1 MKYFDS
7 DYLEGA
13 HPAILEKLIATNFE
27 QTPGY
32 GYDKYCESARNKIK
46 TACNCPNAE
55 VYFISG
61 GTQTNATVIDTLLQS
76 YQGIIATKT
85 GHIAIHEAGAIE
97 FCGHKVITLPEHN
110 GKLNAVDVEN
120 YLETFYADES
130 WEHMVIPGAV
140 YISHPT
146 EWGTL
151 YNKQELKKLSE
162 VCHKYDIPLF
172 LDGARLGYGLTSDNA
187 DITLSDIAELCDVFY
202 IGGTKVGALLGEAV
216 VITKTNLIPH
226 FFTSIKQHGALL
238 AKGRLLGIQFDV
250 LFTDDL
256 YLKIARNAID
266 KANKMKEIFKAKQYK
281 FYLETPTNQQ
291 FIIMENSKMKKLRQ
305 KISFSFW
312 AKYDENHTIVRFAT
326 SWATTDE
333 AINELAKILE

>member
-1 MKYFDS
+1 MRFFDS

-13 HPAILEKLIATNFE
+13 HPAILEKLTATNFE

-32 GYDKYCESARNKIK
+32 GCDKYCESARAKIK
-46 TACNCPNAE
+46 TACQCPNAQ

-61 GTQTNATVIDTLLQS
+61 GTQTNATVIDALLAG
-76 YQGIIATKT
+76 YQGVIAAQT
-85 GHIAIHEAGAIE
+85 GHIAAHEAGAVE
-97 FCGHKVITLPEHN
+97 FCGHKVITLPQHN
-110 GKLNAVDVEN
+110 GKLSAADVQE

-151 YNKQELKKLSE
+151 YTKEELKNLSDI
-162 VCHKYDIPLF
+162 CRKYNIPLF
-172 LDGARLGYGLTSDNA
+172 LDGARLGYGLAA
-187 DITLSDIAELCDVFY
+187 DDTDVTLPDIAAYCDVFY

-216 VITKTNLIPH
+216 VITKENLIPH
-226 FFTSIKQHGALL
+226 FFTTIKQHGALL
-238 AKGRLLGIQFDV
+238 AKGRVLGIQFDV
-250 LFTDDL
+250 LFTDGL
-256 YLKIARNAID
+256 YLKIARNAIE
-266 KANKMKEIFKAKQYK
+266 KAHRLKEIFRTKNYK

-291 FIIMENSKMKKLRQ
+291 FLIMENEKIKELRQ

-312 AKYDENHTIVRFAT
+312 EKYDDTHTVVRFAT

-333 AINELAKILE
+333 ALDELANIL

>member
-1 MKYFDS
+1 MRYFDS

-13 HPAILEKLIATNFE
+13 HPAILEKLATTNFE

-32 GYDKYCESARNKIK
+32 GSDKYCESARAKIK
-46 TACNCPNAE
+46 AACNCPNAE

-61 GTQTNATVIDTLLQS
+61 GTQTNATVIDTLLAS
-76 YQGIIATKT
+76 YQGVIAAQT
-85 GHIAIHEAGAIE
+85 GHIAAHEAGAVE
-97 FCGHKVITLPEHN
+97 FCGHKVITLPEHD
-110 GKLNAVDVEN
+110 GKLSAKDVED

-151 YNKQELKKLSE
+151 YTKQELQNLSKI
-162 VCHKYDIPLF
+162 CRKYDIPLF
-172 LDGARLGYGLTSDNA
+172 LDGARLGYGLTSDDT
-187 DITLSDIAELCDVFY
+187 DITLSDIARLCDVFY

-216 VITKTNLIPH
+216 VITRQNLIPH

-238 AKGRLLGIQFDV
+238 AKGRVLGIQFDV
-250 LFTDDL
+250 LFTEEL

-266 KANKMKEIFKAKQYK
+266 KANKMKEIFKAKQYR

-291 FIIMENSKMKKLRQ
+291 FIIMENKKMQELRQ

-312 AKYDENHTIVRFAT
+312 AKYDDNHTIVRFAT

-333 AINELAKILE
+333 AIKELESIL

>member
-1 MKYFDS
+1 MIYFDS

-13 HPAILEKLIATNFE
+13 HPAILAKLTETNLE

-32 GYDKYCESARNKIK
+32 GNDKYCENARAKIK
-46 TACNCPNAE
+46 AACNCPQAQ

-61 GTQTNATVIDTLLQS
+61 GTQTNATVIDTLLAS
-76 YQGIIATKT
+76 YQGVIAAQT
-85 GHIAIHEAGAIE
+85 GHIAAHEAGAVE

-110 GKLNAVDVEN
+110 GKLNAVDVED

-151 YNKQELKKLSE
+151 YTKQELQKLSE

-172 LDGARLGYGLTSDNA
+172 LDGARLGYGLTSD
-187 DITLSDIAELCDVFY
+187 DTDVTLHDIAQLCDVFY

-216 VITKTNLIPH
+216 VITKPNLIPH

-238 AKGRLLGIQFDV
+238 AKGRVLGIQFDV

-266 KANKMKEIFKAKQYK
+266 KANKMKEIFKAKQYR

-291 FIIMENSKMKKLRQ
+291 FIIMENSKMQELRQ

-333 AINELAKILE
+333 AIKELESIL

>member
-1 MKYFDS
+1 MRYFDS

-13 HPAILEKLIATNFE
+13 HPAILEKLATTNFE

-32 GYDKYCESARNKIK
+32 GCDKYCESARAKIK
-46 TACNCPNAE
+46 AACNCPNAE

-61 GTQTNATVIDTLLQS
+61 GTQTNATVIDTLLAS
-76 YQGIIATKT
+76 YQGVIAAQT
-85 GHIAIHEAGAIE
+85 GHIAAHEAGAVE
-97 FCGHKVITLPEHN
+97 FCGHKVITLPEHG
-110 GKLNAVDVEN
+110 GKLNAKDVED

-151 YNKQELKKLSE
+151 YTKQELQNLSKI
-162 VCHKYDIPLF
+162 CRKYDIPLF
-172 LDGARLGYGLTSDNA
+172 LDGARLGYGLTSDDT
-187 DITLSDIAELCDVFY
+187 DITLSDIARLCDVFY

-216 VITKTNLIPH
+216 VITRQNLIPH

-238 AKGRLLGIQFDV
+238 AKGRVLGIQFDV
-250 LFTDDL
+250 LFTEEL

-266 KANKMKEIFKAKQYK
+266 KANKMKEIFKAKQYR

-291 FIIMENSKMKKLRQ
+291 FIIMENSKMQELRQ

-312 AKYDENHTIVRFAT
+312 AKYDDNHTIVRFAT

-333 AINELAKILE
+333 AIKELESIL

>member
-1 MKYFDS
+1 MRFFDS

-13 HPAILEKLIATNFE
+13 HPAILEKLTATNFE

-32 GYDKYCESARNKIK
+32 GCDKYCESARAKIK
-46 TACNCPNAE
+46 TACQCPNAQ

-61 GTQTNATVIDTLLQS
+61 GTQTNATVIDALLAG
-76 YQGIIATKT
+76 YQGVIAAQT
-85 GHIAIHEAGAIE
+85 GHIAAHEAGAVE
-97 FCGHKVITLPEHN
+97 FCGHKVITLPQHN
-110 GKLNAVDVEN
+110 GKLSAADVQE

-151 YNKQELKKLSE
+151 YTKEELKNLSDI
-162 VCHKYDIPLF
+162 CRKYNIPLF
-172 LDGARLGYGLTSDNA
+172 LDGARLGYGLAA
-187 DITLSDIAELCDVFY
+187 DDTDVTLPDIAAYCDVFY

-216 VITKTNLIPH
+216 VITKENLIPH
-226 FFTSIKQHGALL
+226 FFTTIKQHGALL
-238 AKGRLLGIQFDV
+238 AKGRILGIQFDV
-250 LFTDDL
+250 LFTDGL
-256 YLKIARNAID
+256 YLKIARNAIE
-266 KANKMKEIFKAKQYK
+266 KARRLKEIFRAKNYK

-291 FIIMENSKMKKLRQ
+291 FLIMENEKIKKLRQ

-312 AKYDENHTIVRFAT
+312 EKYDDTHTVIRFAT

-333 AINELAKILE
+333 ALDELANIL

>member
-1 MKYFDS
+1 MIYFDS

-13 HPAILEKLIATNFE
+13 HPAILAKLIETNLE

-32 GYDKYCESARNKIK
+32 GNDKYCENARAKIK
-46 TACNCPNAE
+46 AACNCPQAQ

-61 GTQTNATVIDTLLQS
+61 GTQTNATVIDTLLAS
-76 YQGIIATKT
+76 YQGVIAAQT
-85 GHIAIHEAGAIE
+85 GHIAAHEAGAVE

-110 GKLNAVDVEN
+110 GKLNAVDVED

-151 YNKQELKKLSE
+151 YTKQELQKLSE

-172 LDGARLGYGLTSDNA
+172 LDGARLGYGLTSD
-187 DITLSDIAELCDVFY
+187 DTDVTLHDIAQLCDVFY

-216 VITKTNLIPH
+216 VITKPNLIPH

-238 AKGRLLGIQFDV
+238 AKGRVLGIQFDV

-266 KANKMKEIFKAKQYK
+266 KANKMKEIFKAKQYR

-291 FIIMENSKMKKLRQ
+291 FIIMENSKMQELRQ

-312 AKYDENHTIVRFAT
+312 AKYDENYTIVRFAT

-333 AINELAKILE
+333 AIEELASIL

>member
-1 MKYFDS
+1 MIYFDS

-13 HPAILEKLIATNFE
+13 HPAILAKLTETNLE

-32 GYDKYCESARNKIK
+32 GNDKYCENARAKIK
-46 TACNCPNAE
+46 AACNCPQAQ

-61 GTQTNATVIDTLLQS
+61 GTQTNATVIDTLLAS
-76 YQGIIATKT
+76 YQGVIAAQT
-85 GHIAIHEAGAIE
+85 GHIAAHEAGAVE

-110 GKLNAVDVEN
+110 GKLNAVDVED

-151 YNKQELKKLSE
+151 YTKQELQKLSE

-172 LDGARLGYGLTSDNA
+172 LDGARLGYGLTSD
-187 DITLSDIAELCDVFY
+187 DTDVTLHDIAQLCDVFY

-216 VITKTNLIPH
+216 VITKPNLIPH

-238 AKGRLLGIQFDV
+238 AKGRVLSIQFDV

-266 KANKMKEIFKAKQYK
+266 KANKMKEIFKAKQYR

-291 FIIMENSKMKKLRQ
+291 FIIMENSKMQELRQ

-333 AINELAKILE
+333 AIEELASIL

>member
-1 MKYFDS
+1 MIYFDS

-13 HPAILEKLIATNFE
+13 HPAILAKLTETNLE

-32 GYDKYCESARNKIK
+32 GNDKYCENARAKIK
-46 TACNCPNAE
+46 AACNCPQAQ

-61 GTQTNATVIDTLLQS
+61 GTQTNATVIDTLLAS
-76 YQGIIATKT
+76 YQGVIAAQT
-85 GHIAIHEAGAIE
+85 GHIAAHEAGAVE

-110 GKLNAVDVEN
+110 GKLNAVDVED

-151 YNKQELKKLSE
+151 YTKQELQKLSE

-172 LDGARLGYGLTSDNA
+172 LDGARLGYGLTSD
-187 DITLSDIAELCDVFY
+187 DTDVTLHDIAQLCDVFY

-216 VITKTNLIPH
+216 VITKPNLIPH

-238 AKGRLLGIQFDV
+238 AKGRVLGIQFDV

-266 KANKMKEIFKAKQYK
+266 KANKMKEIFKAKQYR

-291 FIIMENSKMKKLRQ
+291 FIIMENSKMQELRQ

-333 AINELAKILE
+333 AIKKLESIL

>member
-1 MKYFDS
+1 MIYFDS

-13 HPAILEKLIATNFE
+13 HPAILAKLIETNLE

-32 GYDKYCESARNKIK
+32 GNDKYCESARAKIK
-46 TACNCPNAE
+46 AACNCPQAQ

-61 GTQTNATVIDTLLQS
+61 GTQTNATVIDTLLAS
-76 YQGIIATKT
+76 YQGVIAAQT
-85 GHIAIHEAGAIE
+85 GHIAAHEAGAVE

-110 GKLNAVDVEN
+110 GKLNAVDVED

-151 YNKQELKKLSE
+151 YTKQELQKLSE

-172 LDGARLGYGLTSDNA
+172 LDGARLGYGLTSDGT
-187 DITLSDIAELCDVFY
+187 DVTLHDIAQLCDVFY

-216 VITKTNLIPH
+216 VITKLNLIPH

-238 AKGRLLGIQFDV
+238 AKGRVLGIQFDV

-266 KANKMKEIFKAKQYK
+266 KANKMKEIFKAKQYR

-291 FIIMENSKMKKLRQ
+291 FIIMENSKMQELRQ

-333 AINELAKILE
+333 AIEELASIL

>member
-1 MKYFDS
+1 MRYFDS

-13 HPAILEKLIATNFE
+13 HPAILEKLATTNFE

-32 GYDKYCESARNKIK
+32 GSDKYCESARAKIK
-46 TACNCPNAE
+46 AACNCPNAE

-61 GTQTNATVIDTLLQS
+61 GTQTNATVIDTLLAS
-76 YQGIIATKT
+76 YQGVIAAQT
-85 GHIAIHEAGAIE
+85 GHIAAHEAGAVE
-97 FCGHKVITLPEHN
+97 FCGHKVITLPEHD
-110 GKLNAVDVEN
+110 GKLSAKDVED

-151 YNKQELKKLSE
+151 YTKQELQNLSKI
-162 VCHKYDIPLF
+162 CRKYDIPLF
-172 LDGARLGYGLTSDNA
+172 LDGARLGYGLTSDDT
-187 DITLSDIAELCDVFY
+187 DITLSDIARLCDVFY

-216 VITKTNLIPH
+216 VITRQNLIPH

-238 AKGRLLGIQFDV
+238 AKGRVLGIQFDV
-250 LFTDDL
+250 LFTEEL

-266 KANKMKEIFKAKQYK
+266 KANKMKEIFKAKQYR

-291 FIIMENSKMKKLRQ
+291 FIIMENRKMQELRQ

-312 AKYDENHTIVRFAT
+312 AKYDDNHTIVRFAT

-333 AINELAKILE
+333 AIKELESIL

>member
-1 MKYFDS
+1 MRYFDS

-13 HPAILEKLIATNFE
+13 HPAILAKLTETNLE

-32 GYDKYCESARNKIK
+32 GNDKYCESARAKIK
-46 TACNCPNAE
+46 AACNCPQAQ

-61 GTQTNATVIDTLLQS
+61 GTQTNATVIDTLLAS
-76 YQGIIATKT
+76 YQGVIAAQT
-85 GHIAIHEAGAIE
+85 GHIAAHEAGAVE

-110 GKLNAVDVEN
+110 GKLNAVDVED

-151 YNKQELKKLSE
+151 YTKQELQKLSE

-172 LDGARLGYGLTSDNA
+172 LDGARLGYGLTSD
-187 DITLSDIAELCDVFY
+187 DTDVTLHDIAQLCDVFY

-216 VITKTNLIPH
+216 VITKPNLIPH

-238 AKGRLLGIQFDV
+238 AKGRVLGIQFDV

-266 KANKMKEIFKAKQYK
+266 KANKMKEIFKAKQYR

-291 FIIMENSKMKKLRQ
+291 FIIMENSKMQELRQ

-333 AINELAKILE
+333 AIEELASIL

>member
-1 MKYFDS
+1 MIYFDS

-13 HPAILEKLIATNFE
+13 HPAILAKLTETNLE

-32 GYDKYCESARNKIK
+32 GNDKYCESARAKIK
-46 TACNCPNAE
+46 AACNCPQAQ

-61 GTQTNATVIDTLLQS
+61 GTQTNATVIDTLLAS
-76 YQGIIATKT
+76 YQGVIAAQT
-85 GHIAIHEAGAIE
+85 GHIAAHEAGAVE

-110 GKLNAVDVEN
+110 GKLNAVDVED

-151 YNKQELKKLSE
+151 YTKQELQKLSE

-172 LDGARLGYGLTSDNA
+172 LDGARLGYGLTSD
-187 DITLSDIAELCDVFY
+187 DTDVTLHDIAQLCDVFY

-216 VITKTNLIPH
+216 VITKPNLIPH

-238 AKGRLLGIQFDV
+238 AKGRVLGIQFDV

-266 KANKMKEIFKAKQYK
+266 KANKMKEIFKAKQYR

-291 FIIMENSKMKKLRQ
+291 FIIMENSKMQELRQ

-333 AINELAKILE
+333 AIEELASIL

>member
-1 MKYFDS
+1 MIYFES

-13 HPAILEKLIATNFE
+13 HPAILAKLTETNLV

-32 GYDKYCESARNKIK
+32 GNDKYCENARAKIK
-46 TACNCPNAE
+46 AACNCPQAQ

-61 GTQTNATVIDTLLQS
+61 GTQTNATVIDTLLAS
-76 YQGIIATKT
+76 YQGVIAAQT
-85 GHIAIHEAGAIE
+85 GHIAAHEAGAVE

-110 GKLNAVDVEN
+110 GKLNAVDVED

-151 YNKQELKKLSE
+151 YTKQELQKLSE

-172 LDGARLGYGLTSDNA
+172 LDGARLGYGLTSD
-187 DITLSDIAELCDVFY
+187 DTDVTLHDIAQLCDVFY

-216 VITKTNLIPH
+216 VITKPNLIPH

-238 AKGRLLGIQFDV
+238 AKGRVLGIQFDV

-266 KANKMKEIFKAKQYK
+266 KANRIKEIFKAKQYR

-291 FIIMENSKMKKLRQ
+291 FIIMENSKMQELRQ
-305 KISFSFW
+305 KISFSFG
-312 AKYDENHTIVRFAT
+312 AKYE
-326 SWATTDE
+326 
-333 AINELAKILE
+333 

>member
-1 MKYFDS
+1 MRYFDS

-13 HPAILEKLIATNFE
+13 HPAILEKLATTNFE

-32 GYDKYCESARNKIK
+32 GSDKYCESARAKIK
-46 TACNCPNAE
+46 AACNCPNAE

-61 GTQTNATVIDTLLQS
+61 GTQTNATVIDTLLAS
-76 YQGIIATKT
+76 YQGVIAAQT
-85 GHIAIHEAGAIE
+85 GHIAAHEAGAVE
-97 FCGHKVITLPEHN
+97 FCGHKVITLPEHG
-110 GKLNAVDVEN
+110 GKLNAKDVED

-151 YNKQELKKLSE
+151 YTKQELQNLSKI
-162 VCHKYDIPLF
+162 CRKYDIPLF
-172 LDGARLGYGLTSDNA
+172 LDGARLGYGLTSDDT
-187 DITLSDIAELCDVFY
+187 DITLSDIARLCDVFY

-216 VITKTNLIPH
+216 VITRQNLIPH

-238 AKGRLLGIQFDV
+238 AKGRVLGIQFDV
-250 LFTDDL
+250 LFTEEL

-266 KANKMKEIFKAKQYK
+266 KANKMKEIFKAKQYR

-291 FIIMENSKMKKLRQ
+291 FIIMENRKMQKLRQ

-312 AKYDENHTIVRFAT
+312 AKYDDNHTIVRFAT

-333 AINELAKILE
+333 AIKELESIL

>member
-1 MKYFDS
+1 MRYFDS

-13 HPAILEKLIATNFE
+13 HPAILEKLATTNFE

-32 GYDKYCESARNKIK
+32 GSDKYCESARAKIK
-46 TACNCPNAE
+46 AACNCPNAE

-61 GTQTNATVIDTLLQS
+61 GTQTNATVIDTLLAS
-76 YQGIIATKT
+76 YQGVIAAQT
-85 GHIAIHEAGAIE
+85 GHIAAHEAGAVE
-97 FCGHKVITLPEHN
+97 FCGHKVITLPEHG
-110 GKLNAVDVEN
+110 GKLRAKDVED

-151 YNKQELKKLSE
+151 YTKQELQNLSKI
-162 VCHKYDIPLF
+162 CRKYDIPLF
-172 LDGARLGYGLTSDNA
+172 LDGARLGYGLTSDDT
-187 DITLSDIAELCDVFY
+187 DITLSDIARLCDVFY

-216 VITKTNLIPH
+216 VITRQNLIPH

-238 AKGRLLGIQFDV
+238 AKGRVLGIQFDV
-250 LFTDDL
+250 LFTEEL

-266 KANKMKEIFKAKQYK
+266 KANKMKEIFKAKQYR

-291 FIIMENSKMKKLRQ
+291 FIIMENRKMQKLRQ

-312 AKYDENHTIVRFAT
+312 AKYDDNHTIVRFAT

-333 AINELAKILE
+333 AIKELESIL

>member
-1 MKYFDS
+1 MIYFDS

-13 HPAILEKLIATNFE
+13 HPAILAKLTETNLE

-32 GYDKYCESARNKIK
+32 GNDKYCENARAKIK
-46 TACNCPNAE
+46 AACNCPQAQ

-61 GTQTNATVIDTLLQS
+61 GTQTNATVIDTLLAS
-76 YQGIIATKT
+76 YQGVIAAQT
-85 GHIAIHEAGAIE
+85 GHIAAHEAGAVE

-110 GKLNAVDVEN
+110 GKLNAVDVED

-151 YNKQELKKLSE
+151 YTKQELQKLSE

-172 LDGARLGYGLTSDNA
+172 LDGARLGYGLTSD
-187 DITLSDIAELCDVFY
+187 DTDVTLHDIAQLCDVFY

-216 VITKTNLIPH
+216 VITKPNLIPH

-238 AKGRLLGIQFDV
+238 AKGRVLGIQFDV

-266 KANKMKEIFKAKQYK
+266 KANKIKEIFKAKQYR

-291 FIIMENSKMKKLRQ
+291 FIIMENSKMQELRQ

-333 AINELAKILE
+333 AIEELASIL

>member
-1 MKYFDS
+1 MRYFDS

-13 HPAILEKLIATNFE
+13 HPAILEKLATTNFE

-32 GYDKYCESARNKIK
+32 GSDKYCESARAKIK
-46 TACNCPNAE
+46 AACNCPNAE

-61 GTQTNATVIDTLLQS
+61 GTQTNATVIDTLLAS
-76 YQGIIATKT
+76 YQGVIAAQT
-85 GHIAIHEAGAIE
+85 GHIAAHEAGAVE
-97 FCGHKVITLPEHN
+97 FCGHKVITLPEHG
-110 GKLNAVDVEN
+110 GKLRAKDVED

-151 YNKQELKKLSE
+151 YTKQELQNLSKI
-162 VCHKYDIPLF
+162 CRKYDIPLF
-172 LDGARLGYGLTSDNA
+172 LDGARLGYGLTSDDT
-187 DITLSDIAELCDVFY
+187 DITLSDIARLCDVFY

-216 VITKTNLIPH
+216 VITRQNLIPH

-238 AKGRLLGIQFDV
+238 TKGRVLGIQFDV
-250 LFTDDL
+250 LFTEEL

-266 KANKMKEIFKAKQYK
+266 KANKMKEIFKAKQYR

-291 FIIMENSKMKKLRQ
+291 FIIMENRKMQELRQ

-312 AKYDENHTIVRFAT
+312 AKYDDNHTIVRFAT

-333 AINELAKILE
+333 AIKELESIL

>member
-1 MKYFDS
+1 MRYFDS

-13 HPAILEKLIATNFE
+13 HLAILAKLTETNLE

-32 GYDKYCESARNKIK
+32 GNDKYCENARAKIK
-46 TACNCPNAE
+46 AACNCPQAQ

-61 GTQTNATVIDTLLQS
+61 GTQTNATVIDTLLAS
-76 YQGIIATKT
+76 YQGVIAAQT
-85 GHIAIHEAGAIE
+85 GHIAAHEAGAVE

-110 GKLNAVDVEN
+110 GKLNAVDVED

-151 YNKQELKKLSE
+151 YTKQELQKLSE

-172 LDGARLGYGLTSDNA
+172 LDGARLGYGLTSD
-187 DITLSDIAELCDVFY
+187 DTDVTLHDIAQLCDVFY

-216 VITKTNLIPH
+216 VITKPNLIPH

-238 AKGRLLGIQFDV
+238 AKGRVLGIQFDV

-266 KANKMKEIFKAKQYK
+266 KANKIKEIFKAKQYR

-291 FIIMENSKMKKLRQ
+291 FIIMENSKMQELRQ

-333 AINELAKILE
+333 AIEELASIL

>member
-1 MKYFDS
+1 MIYFDS

-13 HPAILEKLIATNFE
+13 HLAILAKLTETNLE

-32 GYDKYCESARNKIK
+32 GNDKYCENARAKIK
-46 TACNCPNAE
+46 AACNCPQAQ

-61 GTQTNATVIDTLLQS
+61 GTQTNATVIDTLLAS
-76 YQGIIATKT
+76 YQGVIAAQT
-85 GHIAIHEAGAIE
+85 GHIAAHEAGAVE

-110 GKLNAVDVEN
+110 GKLNAVDVED

-151 YNKQELKKLSE
+151 YTKQELQKLSE

-172 LDGARLGYGLTSDNA
+172 LDGARLGYGLTSD
-187 DITLSDIAELCDVFY
+187 DTDVTLHDIAQLCDVFY

-216 VITKTNLIPH
+216 VITKPNLIPH

-238 AKGRLLGIQFDV
+238 AKGRVLGIQFDV

-266 KANKMKEIFKAKQYK
+266 KANKMKEIFKAKQYR

-291 FIIMENSKMKKLRQ
+291 FIIMENSKMQELRQ
-305 KISFSFW
+305 KISFSF
-312 AKYDENHTIVRFAT
+312 
-326 SWATTDE
+326 
-333 AINELAKILE
+333 

>member
-1 MKYFDS
+1 MRYFDS

-13 HPAILEKLIATNFE
+13 HPAILEKLATTNFE

-32 GYDKYCESARNKIK
+32 GSDKYCESARAKIK
-46 TACNCPNAE
+46 AACNCPNAE

-61 GTQTNATVIDTLLQS
+61 GTQTNATVIDTLLAS
-76 YQGIIATKT
+76 YQGVIAAQT
-85 GHIAIHEAGAIE
+85 GHIAAHEAGAVE
-97 FCGHKVITLPEHN
+97 FCGHKVITLPEHG
-110 GKLNAVDVEN
+110 GKLKAKDVED
-120 YLETFYADES
+120 YIETFYADES

-151 YNKQELKKLSE
+151 YTKQELQNLNKI
-162 VCHKYDIPLF
+162 CRKYDIPLF
-172 LDGARLGYGLTSDNA
+172 LDGARLGYGLTSDDT
-187 DITLSDIAELCDVFY
+187 DITLSDIARLCDVFY

-216 VITKTNLIPH
+216 VITRQNLIPH

-238 AKGRLLGIQFDV
+238 AKGRVLGIQFDV
-250 LFTDDL
+250 LFTEEL

-266 KANKMKEIFKAKQYK
+266 KANKMKEIFKAKQYR

-291 FIIMENSKMKKLRQ
+291 FIIMENRKMQELRQ

-312 AKYDENHTIVRFAT
+312 AKYDDNHTIVRFAT

-333 AINELAKILE
+333 AIKELESIL

>member
-1 MKYFDS
+1 MRYFDS

-13 HPAILEKLIATNFE
+13 HPAILAKLTETNLE

-32 GYDKYCESARNKIK
+32 GNDKYCENARAKIK
-46 TACNCPNAE
+46 AACNCPQAQ

-61 GTQTNATVIDTLLQS
+61 GTQTNATVIDTLLAS
-76 YQGIIATKT
+76 YQGVIAAQT
-85 GHIAIHEAGAIE
+85 GHIAAHEAGAVE

-110 GKLNAVDVEN
+110 GKLNAVDVED

-151 YNKQELKKLSE
+151 YTKQELQKLSE

-172 LDGARLGYGLTSDNA
+172 LDGARLGYGLTSD
-187 DITLSDIAELCDVFY
+187 DTDVTLHDIAQLCDVFY

-216 VITKTNLIPH
+216 VITKPNLIPH

-238 AKGRLLGIQFDV
+238 AKGRVLGIQFDV

-266 KANKMKEIFKAKQYK
+266 KANKMKEIFKAKQYR

-291 FIIMENSKMKKLRQ
+291 FIIMENSKMQELRQ

-333 AINELAKILE
+333 AIEELASIL

>member
-1 MKYFDS
+1 MIYFDS

-13 HPAILEKLIATNFE
+13 HPAILAKLTETNLE

-32 GYDKYCESARNKIK
+32 GNDKYCDNARAKIK
-46 TACNCPNAE
+46 AACNCPQAQ

-61 GTQTNATVIDTLLQS
+61 GTQTNATVIDTLLAS
-76 YQGIIATKT
+76 YQGVIAAQT
-85 GHIAIHEAGAIE
+85 GHIAAHEAGAVE

-110 GKLNAVDVEN
+110 GKLNAVDVED

-151 YNKQELKKLSE
+151 YTKQELQKLSE

-172 LDGARLGYGLTSDNA
+172 LDGARLGYGLTSD
-187 DITLSDIAELCDVFY
+187 DTDVTLHDIAQLCDVFY

-216 VITKTNLIPH
+216 VITKPNLIPH

-238 AKGRLLGIQFDV
+238 AKGRVLGIQFDV

-266 KANKMKEIFKAKQYK
+266 KANKMKEIFKAKQYR

-291 FIIMENSKMKKLRQ
+291 FIIMENSKMQELRQ

-333 AINELAKILE
+333 AIKELESIL

>member
-1 MKYFDS
+1 MIYFDS

-13 HPAILEKLIATNFE
+13 HPAILAKLIETNLE

-32 GYDKYCESARNKIK
+32 GNDKYCENARAKIK
-46 TACNCPNAE
+46 AACNCPQAQ

-61 GTQTNATVIDTLLQS
+61 GTQTNATVIDTLLAS
-76 YQGIIATKT
+76 YQGVIAAQT
-85 GHIAIHEAGAIE
+85 GHIAAHEAGAVE

-110 GKLNAVDVEN
+110 GKLNAVDVED

-151 YNKQELKKLSE
+151 YTKQELQKLSE

-172 LDGARLGYGLTSDNA
+172 LDGARLGYGLTSD
-187 DITLSDIAELCDVFY
+187 DTDVTLHDIAQLCDVFY

-216 VITKTNLIPH
+216 VITKPNLIPH

-238 AKGRLLGIQFDV
+238 AKGRVLGIQFDV

-266 KANKMKEIFKAKQYK
+266 KANKMKEIFKAKQYR

-291 FIIMENSKMKKLRQ
+291 FIIMENSKMQELRQ

-333 AINELAKILE
+333 AIKELESIL

>member
-1 MKYFDS
+1 MIYFDS

-13 HPAILEKLIATNFE
+13 HPAILAKLTETNLE

-32 GYDKYCESARNKIK
+32 GNDKYCENARAKIK
-46 TACNCPNAE
+46 AACNCPQAQ

-61 GTQTNATVIDTLLQS
+61 GTQTNATVIDTLLAS
-76 YQGIIATKT
+76 YQGVIATQT
-85 GHIAIHEAGAIE
+85 GHIAAHEAGAVE

-110 GKLNAVDVEN
+110 GKLNAVDVED

-151 YNKQELKKLSE
+151 YTKQELQKLSE

-172 LDGARLGYGLTSDNA
+172 LDGARLGYGLTSD
-187 DITLSDIAELCDVFY
+187 DTDVTLHDIAQLCDVFY

-216 VITKTNLIPH
+216 VITKPNLIPH

-238 AKGRLLGIQFDV
+238 AKGRVLGIQFDV

-266 KANKMKEIFKAKQYK
+266 KANKMKEIFKAKQYR

-291 FIIMENSKMKKLRQ
+291 FIIMENSKMQELRQ

-333 AINELAKILE
+333 AIKELESIL

>member
-1 MKYFDS
+1 MRFFDS

-13 HPAILEKLIATNFE
+13 HPAILEKLTATNFE

-32 GYDKYCESARNKIK
+32 GCDKYCESARAKIK
-46 TACNCPNAE
+46 TACQCPNAQ

-61 GTQTNATVIDTLLQS
+61 GTQTNATVIDALLAG
-76 YQGIIATKT
+76 YQGVIAAQT
-85 GHIAIHEAGAIE
+85 GHIAAHEAGAVE
-97 FCGHKVITLPEHN
+97 FCGHKVITLPQHN
-110 GKLNAVDVEN
+110 GKLSAADVQE

-151 YNKQELKKLSE
+151 YTKEELKNLSDI
-162 VCHKYDIPLF
+162 CRKYNIPLF
-172 LDGARLGYGLTSDNA
+172 LDGARLGYGLAA
-187 DITLSDIAELCDVFY
+187 DDTDVTLPDIAAYCDVFY

-216 VITKTNLIPH
+216 VITKENLIPH
-226 FFTSIKQHGALL
+226 FFTTIKQHGALL
-238 AKGRLLGIQFDV
+238 AKGRVLGIQFDV
-250 LFTDDL
+250 LFTDGL
-256 YLKIARNAID
+256 YLKIARNAIE
-266 KANKMKEIFKAKQYK
+266 KARRLKEIFRAKNYK

-291 FIIMENSKMKKLRQ
+291 FLIMENEKIKELRQ

-312 AKYDENHTIVRFAT
+312 EKYDDTHTVVRFAT

-333 AINELAKILE
+333 ALDELANIL

>member
-1 MKYFDS
+1 MIYFDS

-13 HPAILEKLIATNFE
+13 HPAILAKLIETNLE

-32 GYDKYCESARNKIK
+32 GNDKYCENARAKIK
-46 TACNCPNAE
+46 AACNCPQAQ

-61 GTQTNATVIDTLLQS
+61 GTQTNATVIDTLLAS
-76 YQGIIATKT
+76 YQGVIAAQT
-85 GHIAIHEAGAIE
+85 GHIAAHEAGAVE

-110 GKLNAVDVEN
+110 GKLNAVDVED

-151 YNKQELKKLSE
+151 YTKQELQKLSE

-172 LDGARLGYGLTSDNA
+172 LDGARLGYGLTSD
-187 DITLSDIAELCDVFY
+187 DTDVTLHDIAQLCDVFY

-216 VITKTNLIPH
+216 VITKPNLIPH

-238 AKGRLLGIQFDV
+238 AKGRVLGIQFDV

-266 KANKMKEIFKAKQYK
+266 KANKMKEIFKAKQYR

-291 FIIMENSKMKKLRQ
+291 FIIMENSKMQELRQ

-333 AINELAKILE
+333 AIEELASIL

>member
-1 MKYFDS
+1 MRYFDS

-13 HPAILEKLIATNFE
+13 HPAILEKLATTNFE

-32 GYDKYCESARNKIK
+32 GSDKYCESARAKIK
-46 TACNCPNAE
+46 AACNCPNAE

-61 GTQTNATVIDTLLQS
+61 GTQTNATVIDTLLAS
-76 YQGIIATKT
+76 YQGVIAAQT
-85 GHIAIHEAGAIE
+85 GHIAAHEAGAVE
-97 FCGHKVITLPEHN
+97 FCGHKVITLPEHG
-110 GKLNAVDVEN
+110 GKLNANDVED

-151 YNKQELKKLSE
+151 YTKQELQNLSKI
-162 VCHKYDIPLF
+162 CRKYDIPLF
-172 LDGARLGYGLTSDNA
+172 LDGARLGYGLTSDDT
-187 DITLSDIAELCDVFY
+187 DITLSDIARLCDVFY

-216 VITKTNLIPH
+216 VITRQNLIPH

-238 AKGRLLGIQFDV
+238 AKGRVLGIQFDV
-250 LFTDDL
+250 LFTEEL

-266 KANKMKEIFKAKQYK
+266 KANKMKEIFKAKQYR

-291 FIIMENSKMKKLRQ
+291 FIIMENSKMQELRQ

-312 AKYDENHTIVRFAT
+312 AKYDDNHTIVRFAT

-333 AINELAKILE
+333 AIKELESIL

>member
-1 MKYFDS
+1 MIYFDS

-13 HPAILEKLIATNFE
+13 HPAILAKLTETNLE

-32 GYDKYCESARNKIK
+32 GNDKYCENARAKIK
-46 TACNCPNAE
+46 AACNCPQAQ

-61 GTQTNATVIDTLLQS
+61 GTQTNATVIDTLLAS
-76 YQGIIATKT
+76 YQGVIAAQT
-85 GHIAIHEAGAIE
+85 GHIAAHEAGAVE

-110 GKLNAVDVEN
+110 GKLNAVDVED

-151 YNKQELKKLSE
+151 YTKQELQKLSE

-172 LDGARLGYGLTSDNA
+172 LDGARLGYGLTSD
-187 DITLSDIAELCDVFY
+187 DTDVTLHDIAQLCDVFY

-216 VITKTNLIPH
+216 VITKPNLIPH

-238 AKGRLLGIQFDV
+238 AKGRVLGIQFDV

-266 KANKMKEIFKAKQYK
+266 KANKMKEIFKAKQYR

-291 FIIMENSKMKKLRQ
+291 FIIMENSKMQELRQ

-312 AKYDENHTIVRFAT
+312 AKYDENYTIVRFAT

-333 AINELAKILE
+333 AIEELASIL

>member
-1 MKYFDS
+1 MIYFDS

-13 HPAILEKLIATNFE
+13 HPAILAKLTETNLE

-32 GYDKYCESARNKIK
+32 GNDKYCENARAKIK
-46 TACNCPNAE
+46 AACNCPQAQ

-61 GTQTNATVIDTLLQS
+61 GTQTNATVIDTLLAS
-76 YQGIIATKT
+76 YQGVIAAQT
-85 GHIAIHEAGAIE
+85 GHIAAHEAGAVE

-110 GKLNAVDVEN
+110 GKLNAVDVED

-151 YNKQELKKLSE
+151 YTKQELQKLSE

-172 LDGARLGYGLTSDNA
+172 LDGARLGYGLTSD
-187 DITLSDIAELCDVFY
+187 DTDVTLHDIAQLCDVFY

-216 VITKTNLIPH
+216 VITKPNLIPH

-238 AKGRLLGIQFDV
+238 AKGRVLGIQFDV

-266 KANKMKEIFKAKQYK
+266 KANKMKEIFKAKQYR

-291 FIIMENSKMKKLRQ
+291 FIIMENSKKQELRQ

-333 AINELAKILE
+333 AIKELESIL

>member
-1 MKYFDS
+1 MIYFDS

-13 HPAILEKLIATNFE
+13 HPAILAKLTETNLE

-32 GYDKYCESARNKIK
+32 GNDKYCENARAKIK
-46 TACNCPNAE
+46 AACNCPQAQ

-61 GTQTNATVIDTLLQS
+61 GTQTNATVIDTLLAS
-76 YQGIIATKT
+76 YQGVIAAQT
-85 GHIAIHEAGAIE
+85 GHIAAHEAGAVE

-110 GKLNAVDVEN
+110 GKLNAVDVED

-151 YNKQELKKLSE
+151 YTNQELQKLSE

-172 LDGARLGYGLTSDNA
+172 LDGARLGYGLTSD
-187 DITLSDIAELCDVFY
+187 DTDVTLHDIAQLCDVFY

-216 VITKTNLIPH
+216 VITKPNLIPH

-238 AKGRLLGIQFDV
+238 AKGRVLGIQFDV

-266 KANKMKEIFKAKQYK
+266 KANKMKEIFKAKQYR

-291 FIIMENSKMKKLRQ
+291 FIIMENSKMQELRQ

-333 AINELAKILE
+333 AIKELESIL

>member
-1 MKYFDS
+1 MIYFDS

-13 HPAILEKLIATNFE
+13 HPAILAKLTETNLE

-32 GYDKYCESARNKIK
+32 GNDKYCENARAKIK
-46 TACNCPNAE
+46 AACNCPQAQ

-61 GTQTNATVIDTLLQS
+61 GTQTNATVIDTLLAS
-76 YQGIIATKT
+76 YQGVIAAQT
-85 GHIAIHEAGAIE
+85 GHIAAHEAGAVE

-110 GKLNAVDVEN
+110 GKLNAVDVED

-151 YNKQELKKLSE
+151 YTKQELQKLSE

-172 LDGARLGYGLTSDNA
+172 LDGARLGYGLTSD
-187 DITLSDIAELCDVFY
+187 DTDVTLHDIAQLCDVFY

-216 VITKTNLIPH
+216 VITKPNLIPH

-238 AKGRLLGIQFDV
+238 AKGRVLGIQFDV

-266 KANKMKEIFKAKQYK
+266 KANKMKEIFKAKQYR

-291 FIIMENSKMKKLRQ
+291 FIIMENSKMQELRQ

-333 AINELAKILE
+333 AIEELASIL

>member
-1 MKYFDS
+1 MIYFDS

-13 HPAILEKLIATNFE
+13 HPAILAKLTETNLE

-32 GYDKYCESARNKIK
+32 GCDKYCDSARAKIK
-46 TACNCPNAE
+46 AACNCPQAQ

-61 GTQTNATVIDTLLQS
+61 GTQTNATVIDTLLAS
-76 YQGIIATKT
+76 YQGVIAAQT
-85 GHIAIHEAGAIE
+85 GHIAAHEAGAVE

-110 GKLNAVDVEN
+110 GKLNAVDVED

-146 EWGTL
+146 ECGTL
-151 YNKQELKKLSE
+151 YTKQELQKLSE

-172 LDGARLGYGLTSDNA
+172 LDGARLGYGLTSD
-187 DITLSDIAELCDVFY
+187 DTDVTLHDIAQLCDVFY
-202 IGGTKVGALLGEAV
+202 IGGTKVGALLVEAV
-216 VITKTNLIPH
+216 VITKPNLIPH

-238 AKGRLLGIQFDV
+238 AKGRVLGIQFDV

-266 KANKMKEIFKAKQYK
+266 KANKMKEIFKAKQYR

-291 FIIMENSKMKKLRQ
+291 FIIMENSKMQELRQ

-333 AINELAKILE
+333 AIKELESIL

>member
-1 MKYFDS
+1 MRYFDS

-13 HPAILEKLIATNFE
+13 HPAILEKLATTNFE
-27 QTPGY
+27 QTPSY
-32 GYDKYCESARNKIK
+32 GSDKYCESARAKIK
-46 TACNCPNAE
+46 AACNCPNAE

-61 GTQTNATVIDTLLQS
+61 GTQTNATVIDTLLAS
-76 YQGIIATKT
+76 YQGVIAAQT
-85 GHIAIHEAGAIE
+85 GHIAAHEAGAVE
-97 FCGHKVITLPEHN
+97 FCGHKVITLPEHD
-110 GKLNAVDVEN
+110 GKLSAKDVED

-151 YNKQELKKLSE
+151 YTKQELQNLSKI
-162 VCHKYDIPLF
+162 CRKYDIPLF
-172 LDGARLGYGLTSDNA
+172 LDGARLGYGLTSDDT
-187 DITLSDIAELCDVFY
+187 DITLSDIARLCDVFY

-216 VITKTNLIPH
+216 VITRQNLIPH

-238 AKGRLLGIQFDV
+238 AKGRVLGIQFDV
-250 LFTDDL
+250 LFTEEL

-266 KANKMKEIFKAKQYK
+266 KANKMKEIFKAKQYR

-291 FIIMENSKMKKLRQ
+291 FIIMENRKMQELRQ

-312 AKYDENHTIVRFAT
+312 AKYDDNHTIVRFAT

-333 AINELAKILE
+333 AIKELESIL